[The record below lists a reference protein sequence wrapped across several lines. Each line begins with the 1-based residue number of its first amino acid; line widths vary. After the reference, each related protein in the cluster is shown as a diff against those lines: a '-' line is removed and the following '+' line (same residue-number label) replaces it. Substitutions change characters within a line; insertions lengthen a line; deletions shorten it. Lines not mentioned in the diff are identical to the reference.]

1 MASLTT
7 DSLTSDSSFPAS
19 MVPQSALAEFAAEGN
34 GAVFE
39 NAGVQLREQTSFGLV
54 RLQCRAPD
62 AHFYDLVDNNLLPMA
77 AVGEVTQKELTDGFY
92 RCAGLGPEEWL
103 LIGPEFCAAKSI
115 ACFQTCSSTD
125 LALAT
130 DITDS
135 YVAILVTG
143 SAVRKLLAKACALDL
158 HPDRFLPEHCAQ
170 TLLAKLRVLIVC
182 HPEDRYELYI
192 DSSHANYLWRWL
204 VDAAQ
209 EFAFIDRHQS

>member
-1 MASLTT
+1 M
-7 DSLTSDSSFPAS
+7 DSLTLDFSPLVSL
-19 MVPQSALAEFAAEGN
+19 VPKSALAEFAEEGKA
-34 GAVFE
+34 AVFE

-62 AHFYDLVDNNLLPMA
+62 ARFFDLVENNLMPLA
-77 AVGEVTQKELTDGFY
+77 AVGEVTQKKLTDGFY

-103 LIGPEFCAAKSI
+103 LIGPEFCEAKSI
-115 ACFQTCSSTD
+115 ERFRSCGSDD
-125 LALAT
+125 LVLAT

-135 YVAILVTG
+135 RVAILVTG